1 MLLSRKMGNGLNRMS
16 PLGLA
21 SRLIGLV
28 VLAIVGSGCAVLG
41 ASRGTTVPPL
51 AIPEAP
57 PRVVAEFPDDVS
69 FPDAPPVEE
78 TPFEEDPLVGTEV
91 EARPIPQTSAPPAPE
106 PVVTESPETAP
117 DPPQLRPAPGLDV
130 DEETVRRSLR
140 TTARLLEGIDRTTL
154 NATGRAQ
161 HDTARRFHYQATA
174 ALQAGNLVFAH
185 YLNEKADTLVRD
197 LDAR

>member
-1 MLLSRKMGNGLNRMS
+1 MGNLLNGMS

-28 VLAIVGSGCAVLG
+28 ALATVASGCAVLG
-41 ASRGTTVPPL
+41 ARGTTVPPL

-57 PRVVAEFPDDVS
+57 PRVVAEFPDDDVP
-69 FPDAPPVEE
+69 FPETPLLEE

-91 EARPIPQTSAPPAPE
+91 ESRPVPQSPAPPAPD
-106 PVVTESPETAP
+106 PVVTETPETAP
-117 DPPQLRPAPGLDV
+117 DPPQLRPSPELDV
-130 DEETVRRSLR
+130 DAQTVRRSLR

-154 NATGRAQ
+154 DATGRAQ

-185 YLNEKADTLVRD
+185 YLNEKADTLARD
-197 LDAR
+197 LEAR